1 VVQGKLVTGAGHRKT
16 RAEALARFG
25 AEIRAVLDDSEFT
38 PPERDALARALV
50 SRVTAVLD
58 GVGTSPLKANSRKT
72 GQSESV
78 KLSTGFE
85 EARERGR
92 AAPSDCRTQP

>member
-1 VVQGKLVTGAGHRKT
+1 MRGPGHQKT

-25 AEIRAVLDDSEFT
+25 AEVRAALGDAEFA
-38 PPERDALARALV
+38 PPERYALARDLV
-50 SRVTAVLD
+50 GRVTAVLD
-58 GVGTSPLKANSRKT
+58 GIGTSPLKAISRQT